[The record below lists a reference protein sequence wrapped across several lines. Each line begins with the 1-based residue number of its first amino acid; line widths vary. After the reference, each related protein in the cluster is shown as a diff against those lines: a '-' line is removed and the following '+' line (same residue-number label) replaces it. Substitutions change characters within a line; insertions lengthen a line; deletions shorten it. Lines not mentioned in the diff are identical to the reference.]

1 MRRQALPSLVLF
13 AGWLLFYG
21 FGVRRTLAP
30 GDSAEF
36 VLASATLGIPHP
48 GGYPLYT
55 WLGKLF
61 ASLPFGTIPARV
73 NFMSAFFAALALTLF
88 FQLVRGELARRGA
101 GARAWPAAFLAM
113 VVLGTFPPFWR
124 MALVAE
130 AYTLKCAIAVALVW
144 LVNAYLDSERDAYLY
159 AAALLASL
167 GLGAHIS
174 LAYLCLCL
182 GAFVLPR
189 LVHRPRLLLR
199 CAGWFALGLSQFV
212 YLYLR
217 ALSGP
222 LYHHPQAHF
231 FVKLPWTGTDN
242 SLYNLLW
249 FMAGGRWQVPGSLS
263 AEGVLDKSRELFT
276 MIWMELDRAALAL
289 GVLGVI
295 FGCLAVRSRRRA
307 SALLAAAWGAE
318 ALFFVTVQPSD
329 TAMILPLFA
338 WLCAF
343 LALAIEGLP
352 RAAISRLRSRAA
364 GRALVGAMWIFLAG
378 LLLAPIFSRPFL
390 DQSRCEG
397 DARCVERMLAE
408 VPEGSVVDGIRWNY
422 NRMLLYYEL
431 VEQRPAPFRR
441 AFASES
447 ERAQSIAAGRAF
459 VFGESEEAYRAEGF
473 TLVPFLEEPGAP
485 TLYRITPP

>member
-1 MRRQALPSLVLF
+1 MRRRVLVSLVLF

-21 FGVRRTLAP
+21 VGVRRTLAP

-48 GGYPLYT
+48 TGYPLYT
-55 WLGKLF
+55 LLGKLF

-73 NFMSAFFAALALTLF
+73 NFMSAFFAALALALF

-101 GARAWPAAFLAM
+101 AASAWPAAFLAM

-124 MALVAE
+124 QALVAE

-144 LVNAYLDSERDAYLY
+144 LVSTYLDSDRDAYLY

-167 GLGAHIS
+167 GLGAHTS

-199 CAGWFALGLSQFV
+199 CAGWFALGLSPFV

-222 LYHHPQAHF
+222 PYLHPQAHLS
-231 FVKLPWTGTDN
+231 VKLPWTGTDN

-249 FMAGGRWQVPGSLS
+249 FVSGGRWRVAESLS
-263 AEGVLDKSRELFT
+263 TEGVFDKARELLAV
-276 MIWMELDRAALAL
+276 IWTELDHAALAL
-289 GVLGVI
+289 GVLGVV
-295 FGCLAVRSRRRA
+295 FGSLAVRSRRRA

-329 TAMILPLFA
+329 AAMVLSLFA

-343 LALAIEGLP
+343 LAVAVEGLP
-352 RAAISRLRSRAA
+352 RAALSRLRARAA
-364 GRALVGAMWIFLAG
+364 GRAVAGATWIVLIV
-378 LLLAPIFSRPFL
+378 LLLAPIVSRPFL
-390 DQSRCEG
+390 DQSRNDG
-397 DARCVERMLAE
+397 DARCVERMLVELPA
-408 VPEGSVVDGIRWNY
+408 GSVVDGIDWAY

-431 VEQRPAPFRR
+431 VERRPAPFQL
-441 AFASES
+441 AFVSEAD
-447 ERAQSIAAGRAF
+447 RAQSIADGRAF
-459 VFGESEEAYRAEGF
+459 VIGERVPEYRAEGW
-473 TLVPFLEEPGAP
+473 TLLPFIEEPGAA
-485 TLYRITPP
+485 TLYRIARP